1 MSSPPSPS
9 IPQRQRKKLGEEE
22 SNQNEKRPT
31 SALLSLPISTTT
43 SLVVRKMQKVVAST
57 PVPAAAAA
65 AAETTT
71 TAATHVSML
80 MRLPISV
87 RLFIM
92 NYLGGTQQE
101 LVNLTL
107 LSKGNNEDCKRP
119 GIDWDITP
127 VFYLSPFKQD
137 GGNTMNFIRKLH
149 QYQQDD
155 DINRKI
161 QRYRRLVVHKVNDF
175 HMFRGEDIEVIRR
188 NNIRMN
194 EITSL
199 DLSYPTPPTT
209 VVYNSWPIAFSYIV
223 PNVLELDFSNMGVAC
238 SILTIYSK
246 NCPRLEKITWNHI
259 PNSGYMRLDGRHF
272 RLAPNLK
279 VIIMDD
285 SIFYLGKRHEIM
297 SLSAKNHPTIFPF
310 HEICSNNNNSN
321 HSVLERLS
329 IKNGKYLQRGC
340 LISISQNALIKFVR
354 NAPPTLKWFRS
365 DLTDVKRRMLEKER
379 PDIEFVN

>member
-9 IPQRQRKKLGEEE
+9 IPQRQRKKVGEEE

-65 AAETTT
+65 QTTTT
-71 TAATHVSML
+71 TATLVSML
-80 MRLPISV
+80 IRLPISI

-175 HMFRGEDIEVIRR
+175 HMFSGEDIEVIRR
-188 NNIRMN
+188 NNIRMD

-209 VVYNSWPIAFSYIV
+209 VVYNSWPIAISYIV
-223 PNVLELDFSNMGVAC
+223 PNVLELDFSNMGAAC
-238 SILTIYSK
+238 SILNIYSK
-246 NCPRLEKITWNHI
+246 NCPRLEKITWNRI
-259 PNSGYMRLDGRHF
+259 PVTGYMHLDGSHF
-272 RLAPNLK
+272 RFATHLK
-279 VIIMDD
+279 AIIMDN
-285 SIFYLGKRHEIM
+285 SIFYPGTQQEIM
-297 SLSAKNHPTIFPF
+297 RWSDVKNHPSIFLF
-310 HEICSNNNNSN
+310 DELCNNRNSK
-321 HSVLERLS
+321 SVLERLS
-329 IKNGKYLQRGC
+329 IKNGKYLHRGC

-365 DLTDVKRRMLEKER
+365 DLTNVKIKMLHKER